1 MNQYK
6 AKVEVLRHQ
15 MQLRAGMTSDNPY
28 HNQHIREFCDYVD
41 YSIAAMIEDLRQAI
55 PAMIQAELAKPKVA
69 IQVDEKSFQAAKKKV
84 DELFRGIGRLF
95 R

>member
-1 MNQYK
+1 MNKYK
-6 AKVEVLRHQ
+6 GKVAVLRHQ

-28 HNQHIREFCDYVD
+28 HNQHIQELCNYVD
-41 YSIAAMIEDLRQAI
+41 YSIAAMVEDLRQAL
-55 PAMIQAELAKPKVA
+55 PAMIQTELSKPKV
-69 IQVDEKSFQAAKKKV
+69 QMEVDEKSFQAAKKKV

>member
-6 AKVEVLRHQ
+6 AKVEILRHQ

-41 YSIAAMIEDLRQAI
+41 YSIAACG
-55 PAMIQAELAKPKVA
+55 K
-69 IQVDEKSFQAAKKKV
+69 
-84 DELFRGIGRLF
+84 LFPQ
-95 R
+95 

>member
-1 MNQYK
+1 
-6 AKVEVLRHQ
+6 
-15 MQLRAGMTSDNPY
+15 MQLRAGMISDNPY

-41 YSIAAMIEDLRQAI
+41 YSIAAMVEDLRQAI